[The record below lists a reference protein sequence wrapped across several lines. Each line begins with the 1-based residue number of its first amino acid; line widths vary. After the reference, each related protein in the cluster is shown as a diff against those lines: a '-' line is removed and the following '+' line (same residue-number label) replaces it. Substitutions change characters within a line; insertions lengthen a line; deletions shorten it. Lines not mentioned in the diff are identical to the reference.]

1 MSRAERP
8 VAVVDLGSN
17 TVRLVVFEGKTRV
30 PTPMFNERFFCG
42 LGRGLGATGHLDEDA
57 IPQVMTSLDRFRRI
71 ADSLGAPRLNVL
83 ATAAVRDGVDGAELV
98 RRIERRIGQRVK
110 VLSGSAE
117 AELAASGVLSG
128 MPEADGI
135 VGDLGGGSLELA
147 EVRDGRIGRTASLP
161 LGPLR
166 LAEYGRADSLRAVRE
181 VTRHLRQVPWL
192 ARGRGRSFYAVGG
205 SWRALALTHIAL
217 TSHPVHMVHGYS
229 LARADAQAL
238 ALELRGPDGRGLAKL
253 AGVAERR
260 IDMLPRAAT
269 VLERIIAR
277 MRPAEIVFSATGLRE
292 GFLFDQLDRRARARD
307 PLLAAAQELAGR
319 ESRDPAF
326 GVRLIEWTKP
336 LFPREKSA
344 EARLRA
350 ATCMLT
356 DLGWREHPDY
366 RADQVFLRIL
376 RHPFLALDHADR
388 VMLAASLYVAAGGKL
403 GKATTTSAL
412 ELLDRD
418 RRHRAAVMGAA
429 LRLAHV
435 VSGGAIGVL
444 GHARLRPRRG
454 RLDLMLR
461 GSALPTSPN
470 VESALKRLVRAGA
483 YSHGRIVKG

>member
-83 ATAAVRDGVDGAELV
+83 ATAAVRDGADGAELV

-181 VTRHLRQVPWL
+181 VTRQLRQVPWL

-217 TSHPVHMVHGYS
+217 TSHPVHMVHGYA

-238 ALELRGPDGRGLAKL
+238 ALELRGPDGRGLA
-253 AGVAERR
+253 
-260 IDMLPRAAT
+260 
-269 VLERIIAR
+269 
-277 MRPAEIVFSATGLRE
+277 
-292 GFLFDQLDRRARARD
+292 
-307 PLLAAAQELAGR
+307 
-319 ESRDPAF
+319 
-326 GVRLIEWTKP
+326 
-336 LFPREKSA
+336 
-344 EARLRA
+344 
-350 ATCMLT
+350 
-356 DLGWREHPDY
+356 
-366 RADQVFLRIL
+366 
-376 RHPFLALDHADR
+376 
-388 VMLAASLYVAAGGKL
+388 
-403 GKATTTSAL
+403 
-412 ELLDRD
+412 
-418 RRHRAAVMGAA
+418 
-429 LRLAHV
+429 
-435 VSGGAIGVL
+435 
-444 GHARLRPRRG
+444 
-454 RLDLMLR
+454 
-461 GSALPTSPN
+461 
-470 VESALKRLVRAGA
+470 
-483 YSHGRIVKG
+483 